1 MLSQAALAI
10 LFGVLCLGVNVLGGV
25 IALRASRSQKGMA
38 CTVAGGAGFMLAV
51 ALLEMLP
58 EGLERTP
65 HAPLFA
71 LLGYGLIHLCEHVL
85 IPHFHFGEEV
95 HPEAMIGTTA
105 SAAALGGLVAHSFI
119 DGLSIAGGVSSGSLL
134 GVLVFLGVALH
145 SIPAGFTMGSV
156 MLAAGR
162 SGRTAVLSALLIGTA
177 TLVGACSIFVI
188 GAGSSAL
195 VGAVLSLSA
204 GSFLYIAATD
214 LIPLVNAQDDRGTT
228 WAIFGGVGL
237 FYGIVRAIEAF
248 K

>member
-1 MLSQAALAI
+1 MAALAL
-10 LFGVLCLGVNVLGGV
+10 LFGALCLGVNVLGGA
-25 IALRASRSQKGMA
+25 IALRASRSQTGMA
-38 CTVAGGAGFMLAV
+38 RTVAVGAGFMLAV
-51 ALLEMLP
+51 AVLEMLP
-58 EGLERTP
+58 EGMARTP

-85 IPHFHFGEEV
+85 IPHFHFGQEV
-95 HPEAMIGTTA
+95 HAEAMVGTTA

-119 DGLSIAGGVSSGSLL
+119 DGLSIAGGVSSGSFL
-134 GVLVFLGVALH
+134 GTLVFLGVALH

-162 SGRTAVLSALLIGTA
+162 SGRAAILSSLLIGTA
-177 TLVGACSIFVI
+177 TLAGACSVFVM
-188 GAGSSAL
+188 GTGDSAP

-214 LIPLVNAQDDRGTT
+214 LIPLVNAQDDRKST
-228 WAIFGGVGL
+228 WAILGGVGL
-237 FYGIVRAIEAF
+237 FYGLSRAMEAL